1 VQKEKIPAG
10 MLLRSQKL
18 VADLKQ
24 DGWSFFAAPS
34 LGKDTFDCHN
44 LKKSNESLR
53 TLKFNVDGHVY
64 KFDMIVRVRQAE
76 NKKEFETQ
84 EKKKMQLKEIL
95 PSFTEYHEQK
105 CAERLKESKSQHP

>member
-1 VQKEKIPAG
+1 

-24 DGWSFFAAPS
+24 GGWFANPS
-34 LGKDTFDCHN
+34 LGKDTFDCQH

-95 PSFTEYHEQK
+95 PSFTEYHKQK